1 MSWKYIQFDKSNSVG
16 NIVLNNPQKNNAL
29 NISMRYELTEILHA
43 CELDNQ
49 IKIVTISSSSENFS
63 SGADLSEF
71 NTYPSII
78 ESNLISKQNSLW
90 KDLYSFKKPIICLTR
105 GWVIGSAFEILLLS
119 DFVFSHTSSV
129 FKMPEVELSLT
140 PISGG
145 TQTFVNKST
154 LSRAKEI
161 LLFAE
166 EIDVYKAYDYGLV
179 NFYSDNY
186 DLLFN
191 KVDEFAENIENIALH
206 RLQTV
211 KKLININSEENIF
224 FGNNIEKYYSEIN

>member
-43 CELDNQ
+43 CELDSQ

-90 KDLYSFKKPIICLTR
+90 KDLYSFKKPIICITK
-105 GWVIGSAFEILLLS
+105 GWVVGSGFEILLLS
-119 DFVFSHTSSV
+119 DFVFSHISSV
-129 FKMPEVELSLT
+129 FKMPEVKLSLT

-145 TQTFVNKST
+145 TQTFVNKTT
-154 LSRAKEI
+154 LSKAKEI

-179 NFYSDNY
+179 NFYSDNC

>member
-1 MSWKYIQFDKSNSVG
+1 MI
-16 NIVLNNPQKNNAL
+16 
-29 NISMRYELTEILHA
+29 
-43 CELDNQ
+43 
-49 IKIVTISSSSENFS
+49 
-63 SGADLSEF
+63 GA
-71 NTYPSII
+71 
-78 ESNLISKQNSLW
+78 
-90 KDLYSFKKPIICLTR
+90 
-105 GWVIGSAFEILLLS
+105 AFEILLLS

-145 TQTFVNKST
+145 TQTFINKTT

-186 DLLFN
+186 DLLLN
-191 KVDEFAENIENIALH
+191 KVDEFTKNIENIALH

-211 KKLININSEENIF
+211 KKLLNINSEENIF
-224 FGNNIEKYYSEIN
+224 FGNNIEKYYS

>member
-43 CELDNQ
+43 CELDSQ

-90 KDLYSFKKPIICLTR
+90 KDLYSFKKPIICITK
-105 GWVIGSAFEILLLS
+105 GWVVGSGFEILLLG
-119 DFVFSHTSSV
+119 DFVFSHISSV
-129 FKMPEVELSLT
+129 FKMPEVKLSLT

-145 TQTFVNKST
+145 TQTFVNKTT
-154 LSRAKEI
+154 LSKAKEI

-179 NFYSDNY
+179 NFYSDNC

>member
-43 CELDNQ
+43 CELDSQ

-90 KDLYSFKKPIICLTR
+90 KDLYSFKKPIICITK
-105 GWVIGSAFEILLLS
+105 GWVVGSGFEILLLS
-119 DFVFSHTSSV
+119 DFVFSHISSV
-129 FKMPEVELSLT
+129 FKMPEVKLSLT

-145 TQTFVNKST
+145 TQTFVNKTT
-154 LSRAKEI
+154 LSKAKEI